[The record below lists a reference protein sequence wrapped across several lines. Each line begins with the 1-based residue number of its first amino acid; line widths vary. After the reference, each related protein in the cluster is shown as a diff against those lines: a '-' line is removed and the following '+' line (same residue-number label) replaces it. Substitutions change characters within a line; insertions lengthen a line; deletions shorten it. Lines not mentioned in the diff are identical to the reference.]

1 MQRTMSG
8 AMMVVGG
15 ILVLVGSLVLGLR
28 DVSPTVVHAQD
39 PPVRP
44 TLAPAPTEEAV
55 TPPQRDNDDDDDDE
69 VQRTGRITGTVI
81 DATTGAPTAGVVV
94 QVGDQL
100 VTTDSNGN
108 YDLVDVTPGAYE
120 IMLQLEAGQGTP
132 EQDVIMVD
140 VEADETVVQHL
151 AFRSQV
157 APTAIP
163 STPVPTATA
172 VVAELP
178 NTSGPQV
185 DLPPANVV
193 AALPRTGS
201 ADNLFIV
208 VVLMGAVIF
217 TVGGWLRRRR

>member
-15 ILVLVGSLVLGLR
+15 ILVLVSSLVLGLR

-55 TPPQRDNDDDDDDE
+55 TPPSDNDDDDDEE

-81 DATTGAPTAGVVV
+81 DATTGAPTAEVVV

-108 YDLVDVTPGAYE
+108 YDLVDVIPGSYAV
-120 IMLQLEAGQGTP
+120 MLQLEAGQGTP
-132 EQDVIMVD
+132 IQDVVMVEI
-140 VEADETVVQHL
+140 VADETVVQHL

-185 DLPPANVV
+185 NVPSANVV
-193 AALPRTGS
+193 AALPRTGG

>member
-1 MQRTMSG
+1 MRRRMSCT
-8 AMMVVGG
+8 VVL
-15 ILVLVGSLVLGLR
+15 LVLVSSLL
-28 DVSPTVVHAQD
+28 VSLLSLAAPVVHAQD

-55 TPPQRDNDDDDDDE
+55 TPPQRDNDDDNDDE

-108 YDLVDVTPGAYE
+108 YDLVDVIPGAYE

-157 APTAIP
+157 APTAAP
-163 STPVPTATA
+163 TTPVPTVTP

-178 NTSGPQV
+178 NTSGPQINT
-185 DLPPANVV
+185 PPASVV

-201 ADNLFIV
+201 ADNLIM
-208 VVLMGAVIF
+208 VVLLLGGLF
-217 TVGGWLRRRR
+217 LTVGGWLRRRR